1 MRLSFLCMFD
11 LDANMSVMAR
21 PSHARS
27 SARALWSRERDGRV
41 SAEVVGRLTT
51 RQRAL
56 LVVLLSAAA
65 IVYAMPIG
73 PRPIWNQDEARVV
86 LLAEDTLRHGLRL
99 PARVRDAPYLN
110 KPPLFFW
117 SVALAALPAG
127 RASDRDAPIPSV
139 VAAVATLLGVFAIGR
154 RLSGIHTGF
163 VALAVLA
170 TAPGFFLHSH
180 QVLPDMMFA
189 AWLTWVLYFL
199 LCGLGTLPPRRAHLA
214 GFYVC
219 MAGALWTKGL
229 PVLLVIPATVAVFA
243 VTIGVRKL
251 PSFRPVTG
259 LTLVALTALPWAIPY
274 ALTPERA
281 RESSQAISISQ
292 ALIWYL
298 DRFRH
303 LSSVPF
309 ADGLVAFLPWAL
321 WLVPV
326 AVWWRLT
333 PDRQAYRPV
342 LVWMGV
348 FLVLLGLSVQ
358 QRARYLLPVYPLFA
372 LIVAASVTTAA
383 SRARTLVRI
392 NAGILIAVLATALAV
407 GGWLL
412 LAPQP
417 ISGMSLTTFVST
429 SPGKRAILVGLLIAG
444 PAIALWE
451 LQVHRSPGRSL
462 SWVAGALALV
472 LLFEAGTYPGRLASD
487 YPIRAFADQVRGSL
501 EPSAPLV
508 AYPDANLAFDLYLDH
523 SIAEVPARDAI
534 ASRLQS
540 PAAEGVLLR
549 VADWTALR
557 KPAHPSW
564 CSMGSV
570 ALGSR
575 SYVLLGSCR

>member
-1 MRLSFLCMFD
+1 
-11 LDANMSVMAR
+11 
-21 PSHARS
+21 
-27 SARALWSRERDGRV
+27 V
-41 SAEVVGRLTT
+41 SAEIVGRLTT

-56 LVVLLSAAA
+56 LVALLGAAA
-65 IVYAMPIG
+65 IVYAMPVG

-86 LLAEDTLRHGLRL
+86 LLAEDTLRHGFRL
-99 PARVRDAPYLN
+99 PARVREAPYLN

-127 RASDRDAPIPSV
+127 RASDREAPIPSV
-139 VAAVATLLGVFAIGR
+139 LAALATLIGVFVIGR

-163 VALAVLA
+163 IALVVLA
-170 TAPGFFLHSH
+170 TSPGFFLHSQ

-189 AWLTWVLYFL
+189 AWLTWALFFL
-199 LCGLGTLPPRRAHLA
+199 LCGLGTLPPRRSHLT
-214 GFYVC
+214 GFYFCV
-219 MAGALWTKGL
+219 AGALWTKGL
-229 PVLLVIPATVAVFA
+229 PVLLVVPATVAAFA
-243 VTIGVRKL
+243 VTVGLRKL

-259 LTLVALTALPWAIPY
+259 LVLVALSALPWAIPY
-274 ALTPERA
+274 ALTPERERA
-281 RESSQAISISQ
+281 SSQAISVGQ

-309 ADGLVAFLPWAL
+309 ADGLVAFLPWVL
-321 WLVPV
+321 WLVPA

-333 PDRQAYRPV
+333 SDRQAYRPV
-342 LVWMGV
+342 LAWMAV

-372 LIVAASVTTAA
+372 LFVAGSVTAAA
-383 SRARTLVRI
+383 SRARSLIRI
-392 NAGILIAVLATALAV
+392 NAAIIIALLATALAV

-412 LAPQP
+412 LAPGS
-417 ISGMSLTTFVST
+417 IAGTSMAAFVST
-429 SPGKRAILVGLLIAG
+429 TPWKRAILVGLLIAG

-451 LQVHRSPGRSL
+451 LSVHRSPSRAL
-462 SWVAGALALV
+462 SWIAGALALI
-472 LLFEAGTYPGRLASD
+472 LAFEAGTYPGRLASD

-501 EPSAPLV
+501 ERNAPII

-523 SIAEVPARDAI
+523 PIAEVPSRDTVAR
-534 ASRLQS
+534 RLGS
-540 PAAEGVLLR
+540 PADGAALLR
-549 VADWTALR
+549 VADWTSLR
-557 KPAHPSW
+557 QAAHPSW
-564 CSMGSV
+564 CSVGGV

>member
-1 MRLSFLCMFD
+1 M
-11 LDANMSVMAR
+11 
-21 PSHARS
+21 
-27 SARALWSRERDGRV
+27 
-41 SAEVVGRLTT
+41 SAEVAGRLTT

-56 LVVLLSAAA
+56 LVGLLCAAA

-86 LLAEDTLRHGLRL
+86 LLAEDTLRHGFRL

-199 LCGLGTLPPRRAHLA
+199 LCGLETLPPRRAHLA

-243 VTIGVRKL
+243 VTVGVRKL

-259 LTLVALTALPWAIPY
+259 LVLVALTALPWAIPY

-281 RESSQAISISQ
+281 RESSQAISIGQ

-321 WLVPV
+321 WLVPA
-326 AVWWRLT
+326 AVW
-333 PDRQAYRPV
+333 
-342 LVWMGV
+342 
-348 FLVLLGLSVQ
+348 F
-358 QRARYLLPVYPLFA
+358 
-372 LIVAASVTTAA
+372 
-383 SRARTLVRI
+383 RI
-392 NAGILIAVLATALAV
+392 NAAILIAVLVTALAV

-417 ISGMSLTTFVST
+417 ISGISITTFVST
-429 SPGKRAILVGLLIAG
+429 SPGKRAILVALLVAG

-451 LQVHRSPGRSL
+451 FQVHRSPGRSL
-462 SWVAGALALV
+462 SWIAGALALI

-501 EPSAPLV
+501 EPSAPLI

-540 PAAEGVLLR
+540 PAAEGLLLR
-549 VADWTALR
+549 VADWAALR

-564 CSMGSV
+564 CSIGSV